1 MRVCFNIKTTKLKSM
16 KKEDE
21 TVFEYFQRGEIEY
34 LEAMN
39 DVLSERVEFLETL
52 SSKILSYEY
61 IVLLERQDKIINDY
75 RFFLENF
82 NGIEMF
88 LEELNKATN
97 ITPRTKK

>member
-1 MRVCFNIKTTKLKSM
+1 M

-34 LEAMN
+34 LEATN

>member
-1 MRVCFNIKTTKLKSM
+1 M

-61 IVLLERQDKIINDY
+61 IVLLERQDRIINDY

-97 ITPRTKK
+97 TTPRAKK

>member
-1 MRVCFNIKTTKLKSM
+1 M

-52 SSKILSYEY
+52 SSKMLSCEY

-75 RFFLENF
+75 RFFLDNF

-88 LEELNKATN
+88 LEELNKSTN
-97 ITPRTKK
+97 TTPTTKR

>member
-1 MRVCFNIKTTKLKSM
+1 M

-39 DVLSERVEFLETL
+39 DVLSERVEFLEAL

-88 LEELNKATN
+88 LEELNKSTN

>member
-1 MRVCFNIKTTKLKSM
+1 M

-39 DVLSERVEFLETL
+39 DVLSERVEFLEAL
-52 SSKILSYEY
+52 SSKILSCEY
-61 IVLLERQDKIINDY
+61 IVLLEMQDKIINDY

>member
-1 MRVCFNIKTTKLKSM
+1 M

-61 IVLLERQDKIINDY
+61 IALLERQDKIINDY

>member
-1 MRVCFNIKTTKLKSM
+1 M

-39 DVLSERVEFLETL
+39 DVLSERVEFLEIL

-97 ITPRTKK
+97 TTPTTKR

>member
-1 MRVCFNIKTTKLKSM
+1 M

-39 DVLSERVEFLETL
+39 DVLSERVEFLEML

-61 IVLLERQDKIINDY
+61 IALLERQNKVIDSY
-75 RFFLENF
+75 RIFLDEF
-82 NGIEMF
+82 KGAEMY
-88 LEELNKATN
+88 LDEIKNATN
-97 ITPRTKK
+97 TTSQTKP

>member
-1 MRVCFNIKTTKLKSM
+1 M

-39 DVLSERVEFLETL
+39 DVLSERVEFLEAL

-82 NGIEMF
+82 NGTEMF

>member
-1 MRVCFNIKTTKLKSM
+1 M

-52 SSKILSYEY
+52 SRETLQK
-61 IVLLERQDKIINDY
+61 
-75 RFFLENF
+75 
-82 NGIEMF
+82 
-88 LEELNKATN
+88 
-97 ITPRTKK
+97 

>member
-1 MRVCFNIKTTKLKSM
+1 M

-61 IVLLERQDKIINDY
+61 IVLLEREDKIINDY

-97 ITPRTKK
+97 TTPRTKK

>member
-1 MRVCFNIKTTKLKSM
+1 M

-52 SSKILSYEY
+52 SSKMLSCEY

-75 RFFLENF
+75 RFFLDNF

-88 LEELNKATN
+88 LEESNKATN
-97 ITPRTKK
+97 TTPTTKR

>member
-1 MRVCFNIKTTKLKSM
+1 M

-61 IVLLERQDKIINDY
+61 IVLLEREDKIINDY

>member
-1 MRVCFNIKTTKLKSM
+1 M

>member
-1 MRVCFNIKTTKLKSM
+1 M

-52 SSKILSYEY
+52 SSKILNYEY
-61 IVLLERQDKIINDY
+61 IVLLEREDKIINDY

>member
-1 MRVCFNIKTTKLKSM
+1 M

-34 LEAMN
+34 LQAMN

-52 SSKILSYEY
+52 SSKMLSCEY

-75 RFFLENF
+75 RFFLDNF

>member
-1 MRVCFNIKTTKLKSM
+1 M

-39 DVLSERVEFLETL
+39 DVLSERVEFLEAL

-61 IVLLERQDKIINDY
+61 IVLLEMQDKIINDY

>member
-1 MRVCFNIKTTKLKSM
+1 M

-39 DVLSERVEFLETL
+39 DVLSKRVEFLETL

-61 IVLLERQDKIINDY
+61 IILLERQDKIINDY